1 MTFYNMAIS
10 YGVDGGRVEPIES
23 TNGDWATRDVAEQLE
38 KERNAYRDECI
49 TRGGRELQALCEK
62 EQAAKDAVEM
72 ALLAQRKIYELYDG
86 KSAHMDDPSYIEAQ
100 AIIERYAGG
109 TGNG

>member
-1 MTFYNMAIS
+1 MKFYEMHPS
-10 YGVDGGRVEPIES
+10 DYGGVDAKRSDSHGL
-23 TNGDWATRDVAEQLE
+23 WATRDDAEQME

-72 ALLAQRKIYELYDG
+72 ALLAQQKIYELYDG
-86 KSAHMDDPSYIEAQ
+86 KAAHRDDPSYVEAQ
-100 AIIERYAGG
+100 AIVERYGRG
-109 TGNG
+109 KG